1 MGYTNSPMVAYT
13 KLSPNH
19 SGQRTHSIDRI
30 TPHCVVGQCTA
41 EGLGEWFEKASTK
54 ASSNYGIDKD
64 GRVGLY
70 VEEKNRSWCSSSN
83 ANDQRAIT
91 IECAS
96 DTAEPY
102 AFRDVVYQTLIKLCT
117 DICQRN
123 GKKKLLWLA
132 DKDKTLGYE
141 PAADEMVLTVH
152 RWFANKSCPGNWMY
166 ARMGDLAAK
175 VTAALGGTAV
185 AAPADDGSLSKG
197 SEGESVKAM
206 QTMLIACGF
215 SCGPDGADGDFG
227 KNTLAGLTAFQT
239 AKGLTATGIYDAQ
252 SKAALE
258 KAYAALPAPAVTA
271 CDASKVIA
279 VAVAEIGYKEKK
291 SNSQL
296 DDKTANAGSGNYTKY
311 ARDFDQKYPKWYNG
325 KKNGYAW
332 CDMFVDW
339 CFLTAYGYENA
350 LRLLCQP
357 EKSAG
362 AGCTYSLHYYKNK
375 GQFHASSPKPGDQI
389 FFGTSLDNSTHTGIV
404 EKVTAQKV
412 YTIEGNT
419 SDQVARR
426 NYALSNSR
434 ILGYGRPA
442 YDAVQTAAPTTTA
455 PAVSATDG
463 EKSIWDTLMAF
474 IGNAYGAAGLM
485 GNLYAESALNPKNLQ
500 NTGNKALGMTDD
512 EFTVAMD
519 DGAYSNFVNDG
530 YGYGLAQWTFHT
542 RKAAL
547 MAYAQERGVSIGDL
561 AMQLAF
567 LCKEMEGYSSVLK
580 TLKAAKSVREASDVV
595 LKKYEAPADQGTAM
609 QEKRA
614 AYGQKY
620 FDKYAGNA
628 SAPEQTG
635 TAEIPFLVKVS
646 IPDLNIR
653 KGPGTEFARTGQ
665 FTGKGVFTIVEV
677 SGNWGRLKSGA
688 GWISLA
694 YTTKL

>member
-1 MGYTNSPMVAYT
+1 MVAYK

-41 EGLGEWFEKASTK
+41 EGLGEWFEKASTQ

-70 VEEKNRSWCSSSN
+70 VEEKNRSWCSSSS
-83 ANDQRAIT
+83 ANDQRAVT

-102 AFRDVVYQTLIKLCT
+102 AFREVVYQTLIKLCT

-132 DKDKTLGYE
+132 DKDKTLAYE

-175 VTAALGGTAV
+175 VTAALGS
-185 AAPADDGSLSKG
+185 AAPVVDDGSLSKG
-197 SEGESVKAM
+197 SKGDAVKAM

-239 AKGLTATGIYDAQ
+239 ARGLTVTGVYDAK

-258 KAYAALPAPAVTA
+258 KAYSAIPAPAVTA

-279 VAVAEIGYKEKK
+279 VATAEIGYKEKK

-296 DDKTANAGSGNYTKY
+296 DDKAANAGSGNYTKY

-362 AGCTYSLHYYKNK
+362 AGCTYSLGYYKKK
-375 GQFHASSPKPGDQI
+375 GQFHTSGPKPGDQI

-426 NYALSNSR
+426 NYALTNSR

-442 YDAVQTAAPTTTA
+442 YDAVQTAAPVPVTPPT
-455 PAVSATDG
+455 VSVSEGDG
-463 EKSIWDTLMAF
+463 EKAIWDALMGF
-474 IGNAYGAAGLM
+474 IGNACGAAGLM

-500 NTGNKALGMTDD
+500 NNGNKALGMTDD
-512 EFTVAMD
+512 EFTAAMD
-519 DGAYSNFVNDG
+519 AGAYGNFVGDG
-530 YGYGLAQWTFHT
+530 YGYGLAQWTYHS

-547 MAYAQERGVSIGDL
+547 LAYVQERGVSVGDL
-561 AMQLAF
+561 AAQLGF
-567 LCKEMEGYSSVLK
+567 LCGELEGYSSVLK
-580 TLKAAKSVREASDVV
+580 TLKSAKSVREASDVV
-595 LKKYEAPADQGTAM
+595 LKQYERPADQGTAV

-620 FDKYAGNA
+620 YDKYAGKHT
-628 SAPEQTG
+628 APAQTEPAAG
-635 TAEIPFLVKVS
+635 VPFLVKVS

-653 KGPGTEFARTGQ
+653 KGPGADYARTGQ
-665 FTGKGVFTIVEV
+665 FTGIGVFTIVEV

-688 GWISLA
+688 GWISLDFA
-694 YTTKL
+694 TRIL